1 MPDSVRTHGDTVAMN
16 SDNPTTPK
24 PVCPLC
30 LNKAFI
36 LINAGTGLMKKCP
49 AKCKPITILKP

>member
-1 MPDSVRTHGDTVAMN
+1 MTPE
-16 SDNPTTPK
+16 TPK

-30 LNKAFI
+30 LNQGHI

-49 AKCKPITILKP
+49 AKCKPVAIQKP